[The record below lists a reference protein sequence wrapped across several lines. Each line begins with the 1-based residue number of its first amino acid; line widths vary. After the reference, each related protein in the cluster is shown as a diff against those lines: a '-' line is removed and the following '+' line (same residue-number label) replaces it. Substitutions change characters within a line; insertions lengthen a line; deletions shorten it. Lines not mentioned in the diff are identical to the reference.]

1 MMNDIIQLGDRLFV
15 SYRTIKITP
24 KIEENISIL
33 KKLWHCDTALK
44 KEGVFYFCNEIKE
57 IEFKEIKEDENKLC
71 NTSLQ

>member
-1 MMNDIIQLGDRLFV
+1 MRNDIIQLGDRLFV

-44 KEGVFYFCNEIKE
+44 KEGVFYLCNEIKE
-57 IEFKEIKEDENKLC
+57 IEFEEIKEDENKLC
-71 NTSLQ
+71 DTSM

>member
-1 MMNDIIQLGDRLFV
+1 MKNDIIQLGDRLFV

-44 KEGVFYFCNEIKE
+44 KEGVFYLCNEIHE
-57 IEFKEIKEDENKLC
+57 IEFEEIIEDEN
-71 NTSLQ
+71 

>member
-1 MMNDIIQLGDRLFV
+1 MRNDIIQLGDRLFV

-44 KEGVFYFCNEIKE
+44 KEGVFYLCNEIKE
-57 IEFKEIKEDENKLC
+57 IEFEEIKEDENKLC
-71 NTSLQ
+71 DTSL